1 MIVLPKGKN
10 FETYLVDEGYAD
22 VIDSTLNRHHDAD
35 DYVNDF
41 IGKMNNQKT
50 KGGRTR
56 NYAADSDGGR
66 KRALLDILKD
76 GKTVYAEAIAR
87 AIVALEEKD
96 RRIPRKIKNLFDQIS
111 YDMGKIIES
120 GEVTP

>member
-1 MIVLPKGKN
+1 M
-10 FETYLVDEGYAD
+10 EA
-22 VIDSTLNRHHDAD
+22 
-35 DYVNDF
+35 
-41 IGKMNNQKT
+41 
-50 KGGRTR
+50 
-56 NYAADSDGGR
+56 R

-96 RRIPRKIKNLFDQIS
+96 RRIPRKIKDLFDQIS